1 MIDGIAIEGG
11 TDGVV
16 LAKWAPGT
24 VGVVVGALMDVE
36 KVSVEDFCILV
47 SPNIVAVTVAV
58 GEFGQEII

>member
-1 MIDGIAIEGG
+1 MDGIAIEGG

-36 KVSVEDFCILV
+36 VSVEDFCILV
-47 SPNIVAVTVAV
+47 SLNIVAVTVTV
-58 GEFGQEII
+58 GGFGQEII